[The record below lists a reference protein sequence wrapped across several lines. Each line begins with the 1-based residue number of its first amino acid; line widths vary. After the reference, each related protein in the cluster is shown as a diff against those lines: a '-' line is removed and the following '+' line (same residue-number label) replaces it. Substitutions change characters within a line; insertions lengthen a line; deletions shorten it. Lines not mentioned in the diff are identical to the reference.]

1 MSRATLFV
9 LKRAYQATRHALEAQ
24 LHSKGVTAAQF
35 DVLKLLLLPDRNPA
49 LRSEGLDQRAVQTDL
64 GITSATLT
72 RLLAGMERRGLVG
85 RSPHPQ
91 DSRSNRV
98 HATAKSKQL
107 FAKLMKEGEAEFNA
121 RVFHGFSDKE
131 ITVLT
136 RLLERMAANLHGP
149 SHPMIKGKRP
159 CSGI

>member
-1 MSRATLFV
+1 MNPVMSRVTLFA
-9 LKRAYQATRHALEAQ
+9 LKRAYQAARHALEAQ

-35 DVLKLLLLPDRNPA
+35 DVLKLLLSERSPSRP
-49 LRSEGLDQRAVQTDL
+49 SEGTGQRAIQADL

-91 DSRSNRV
+91 DSRSKRV

-121 RVFHGFSDKE
+121 RVFHGFSDQE
-131 ITVLT
+131 TRTLT
-136 RLLERMAANLHGP
+136 RLLERLAENLSESTP
-149 SHPMIKGKRP
+149 DR
-159 CSGI
+159 